1 MRSPQAFVFLLVLL
15 FSCSCSSSRHF
26 RADAP
31 LEVVVVGTTHSR
43 HLNSDSYGLEDLESM
58 LRAIQ
63 PDAVLTEIPP
73 DRFEQ
78 AAEEFSAT
86 GAIEESRVSR
96 FPEYTDVLFPI
107 QAELGFEIV
116 PCAGWTEEMARER
129 GRLLGEW
136 ETSRPEDT
144 EAVEAGQRGI
154 GEQLEALGL
163 GDDPRDM
170 HDPRYDEAVRAG
182 LEPYQ
187 RLFGDDLGP
196 GGWDNINQAHWDLL
210 EAALDRLTEDPAVG
224 RVAITYGAWHK
235 YWFLD
240 RLAERDDVRVL
251 DTRDFIGVQ

>member
-1 MRSPQAFVFLLVLL
+1 MRSSLALTCFLSLL
-15 FSCSCSSSRHF
+15 LSCGCSSSRNF

-31 LEVVVVGTTHSR
+31 LEVVVLGTTHSR
-43 HLNSDSYGLEDLESM
+43 HLNSETYGLDELESM
-58 LRAIQ
+58 LRAVQ

-73 DRFEQ
+73 DRFGQ
-78 AAEEFSAT
+78 AAEEFAAT

-96 FPEYTDVLFPI
+96 FPEYTEVLFPL

-129 GRLLGEW
+129 GRLLSEW

-144 EAVEAGQRGI
+144 AAVEAGQRGI
-154 GEQLEALGL
+154 GERLEALGF

-196 GGWDNINQAHWDLL
+196 GGWDNINQAHWALL
-210 EAALDRLTEDPAVG
+210 EAALDRLAADPATE

-251 DTRDFIGVQ
+251 DTRDFIGTE